1 LEEPLHHVEWT
12 TLLFFAGLFVLVHS
26 L

>member
-1 LEEPLHHVEWT
+1 MAAMT
-12 TLLFFAGLFVLVHS
+12 DKNKRFYILFVLVHS